1 MLTKN
6 QLGFLYMLFSVIA
19 FSLMD
24 LIVKWSDNYPLGQV
38 LVFRSFFG
46 FIPILFLIPK
56 NRFKNFYYTK
66 RLGLHFLRSFA
77 GIIALVAIF
86 VALRKLPLAVVVS
99 LSYASPIFITIFS
112 IFLLSEKVGVF
123 RWLAVIIGF
132 IGVLI
137 ISEPGFTNLNIFY
150 LLPIIF
156 CIGLAFVSII
166 LRKMSTTEPIWLMT
180 FYFTLTIGIVGLITL
195 PFGWVMPTP
204 KDFFILAMIGIL
216 GGFAN
221 LWLTQAYK
229 LAEVSL
235 VAPLR
240 YLSIIFAI
248 SFGYLI
254 WNEIPTSKTMLGA
267 FFVISASLIIFI
279 REFSKKKEISIPK
292 HE

>member
-1 MLTKN
+1 M
-6 QLGFLYMLFSVIA
+6 FFSVIA

-66 RLGLHFLRSFA
+66 RPGLHFLRSFV

-86 VALRKLPLAVVVS
+86 IALRKLPLAVVVS

-112 IFLLSEKVGVF
+112 IFLLSEKVGAF

-166 LRKMSTTEPIWLMT
+166 LRKMSTTEPVWLMT
-180 FYFTLTIGIVGLITL
+180 FYFTLTIGIVGLTTL
-195 PFGWVMPTP
+195 PFGWIMPTT

-248 SFGYLI
+248 SCGYLI
-254 WNEIPTSKTMLGA
+254 WNEIPTSKTMIGA

-279 REFSKKKEISIPK
+279 REFRKKKKFSIPR

>member
-1 MLTKN
+1 
-6 QLGFLYMLFSVIA
+6 
-19 FSLMD
+19 
-24 LIVKWSDNYPLGQV
+24 
-38 LVFRSFFG
+38 
-46 FIPILFLIPK
+46 
-56 NRFKNFYYTK
+56 
-66 RLGLHFLRSFA
+66 
-77 GIIALVAIF
+77 
-86 VALRKLPLAVVVS
+86 
-99 LSYASPIFITIFS
+99 
-112 IFLLSEKVGVF
+112 
-123 RWLAVIIGF
+123 
-132 IGVLI
+132 
-137 ISEPGFTNLNIFY
+137 

-166 LRKMSTTEPIWLMT
+166 LRKMSTTEPVWLMT
-180 FYFTLTIGIVGLITL
+180 FYFTLTIGIVGLTTL
-195 PFGWVMPTP
+195 PFGWIMPTP

-248 SFGYLI
+248 SCGYLI
-254 WNEIPTSKTMLGA
+254 WNEIPTSKTMIGA

-279 REFSKKKEISIPK
+279 REFRKKKKFSIPR